1 MTERERKEREQ
12 KSRSYKALRDFVK
25 NITDISATELDA
37 DVGNAIAKSEKTTQ
51 NISRGKR
58 VFTWEEAISAAGAL
72 VNLAKQHVDQNSSV
86 ALEALTRSFLTSY
99 GPSVGGRVLQKS
111 IDDILGTWFD
121 VSPKDGSESQT
132 VVARYNNLPEFLCS
146 GTVIRENLQ
155 QQILLA
161 IDNHKIVYLS
171 GIMGTGKSFLAV
183 STAQKLFHD
192 RPNDFQYTIWIKC
205 GESRNA
211 VNDVIGSFL
220 TAFGIKNIGNMTS
233 PEKYDLAVEY
243 FQQQKG
249 ILILDG
255 LETVPEKNV
264 KEDLLQFIT
273 EKISSSW
280 AVFITCNTRFGAYR
294 KSIRA
299 ANRIQE
305 IKVEDFTYEEW
316 QVLSKIIENS
326 RSDVKEAKE
335 SFPELDQVVYDHFKG
350 NPFVMIHILATL
362 SEKLL
367 TGTSFERIK
376 TEYDFYEIDEDSF
389 QAVFDKTVSTLPENC
404 VIFLVA
410 LSLFVTPISSSVI
423 QLVSG
428 IDGVEKDSSV
438 KAGSDLEKSILGCH
452 NLYMIERYLKN
463 GIVYFSLPVMLE
475 SILGRVL
482 KERASEF
489 KSIIERW
496 IAYYRSYTE
505 EIGFCFDDFNRL
517 EKLDSD
523 SNAREIENIIH
534 VLKFCETM
542 ERWEDFYEISENT
555 KYFFYTRGISGE
567 GEESIHYKR
576 ACAARRLGRGAAE
589 FNSLLYHCNVMCKAR
604 TWKGL
609 DSCFGR
615 LDELLDAGCEIPE
628 RDREK
633 YKYLK
638 ALYEY
643 STGKYESALTSF
655 EQYEEEIRRIMDS
668 TNESEWDKFLTHDYI
683 ASLRWHCECILALFP
698 TILQEEMQAKAV
710 ALMNSLLDE
719 AIHLSQ
725 NVNFERAIVHSLLIK
740 IRICQNRG
748 TDANGI
754 NEIFTQLDA
763 YRSVIDN
770 DAVYRRQYA
779 QYQRLLKGGG
789 N

>member
-12 KSRSYKALRDFVK
+12 KSKSYKALRDFVK
-25 NITDISATELDA
+25 NIADKSATELDA
-37 DVGNAIAKSEKTTQ
+37 DVGEAIAKSEKTTQ
-51 NISRGKR
+51 NISCGKR
-58 VFTWEEAISAAGAL
+58 IFTWEEAISVAGRL
-72 VNLAKQHVDQNSSV
+72 VDLAKEYVDQNSSV

-99 GPSVGGRVLQKS
+99 GPSVGGVVLQKS

-121 VSPKDGSESQT
+121 VSQKKNSEAQK
-132 VVARYNNLPEFLCS
+132 VVARYNNLPEFLCTS
-146 GTVIRENLQ
+146 SVIRKKLQ
-155 QQILLA
+155 QQIMLA
-161 IDNHKIVYLS
+161 INNHKIVYLS
-171 GIMGTGKSFLAV
+171 GIMGAGKSFLSV
-183 STAQKLFHD
+183 STAQKLFD
-192 RPNDFQYTIWIKC
+192 ERPNDFQCAIWIKC

-211 VNDVIGSFL
+211 VNEIIGSFL
-220 TAFGIKNIGNMTS
+220 MAFGIKNIGNMTS
-233 PEKYDLAVEY
+233 LEKYGLAEEY
-243 FQQQKG
+243 LQHQKG
-249 ILILDG
+249 ILILDS
-255 LETVPEKNV
+255 LEAVAETDV
-264 KEDLLQFIT
+264 KEELLQFIT
-273 EKISSSW
+273 EKVPSSW
-280 AVFITCNTRFGAYR
+280 AVFMTCNTRFGAYR
-294 KSIRA
+294 KSIHA

-316 QVLSKIIENS
+316 QVLSKNIENS

-335 SFPELDQVVYDHFKG
+335 SFPDLDQVVYNHFKG
-350 NPFVMIHILATL
+350 NPFVMTHILATL

-367 TGTSFERIK
+367 TGISFERIK
-376 TEYDFYEIDEDSF
+376 TEYDFYKIDEDSF
-389 QAVFDKTVSTLPENC
+389 QAVFDKTVNTLPENC
-404 VIFLVA
+404 VILLAV

-438 KAGSDLEKSILGCH
+438 KVGSDLEKSVLRCH
-452 NLYMIERYLKN
+452 NLYMIERYFKN
-463 GIVYFSLPVMLE
+463 GNVYFSLPVMLE
-475 SILGRVL
+475 PILNRVL
-482 KERASEF
+482 KERANDF
-489 KSIIERW
+489 KPIIERW
-496 IAYYRSYTE
+496 IAHYRSYTE

-523 SNAREIENIIH
+523 SNVREIENIIH

-567 GEESIHYKR
+567 GENSIHYKR
-576 ACAARRLGRGAAE
+576 AYAARQLGWDVAE
-589 FNSLLYHCNVMCKAR
+589 FNSLLYHCNVMCKTR
-604 TWKGL
+604 DWENL

-615 LDELLDAGCEIPE
+615 LDELLDNGCEISE

-638 ALYEY
+638 ALFEY
-643 STGKYESALTSF
+643 STGRYESALISF
-655 EQYEEEIRRIMDS
+655 EQYEKEVRHIMES
-668 TNESEWDKFLTHDYI
+668 TNESEWDKLLTHDYI
-683 ASLRWHCECILALFP
+683 ASLRWHCECVLAIFP
-698 TILQEEMQAKAV
+698 TIFQEEMQAETV

-719 AIHLSQ
+719 AIRLSR

-740 IRICQNRG
+740 IRICQNLG
-748 TDANGI
+748 GNANEI

-779 QYQRLLKGGG
+779 QYQQRLKEGG